1 VTDRS
6 ISQVAFSCLNL
17 IELDMSNC
25 YEVSYRSIEIIGQ
38 SCPHLITLKRNLLNW
53 LDPSQHRGV
62 VPDDYLN
69 ALPQDGDVEATSI
82 AR

>member
-1 VTDRS
+1 MTDRS
-6 ISQVAFSCLNL
+6 MSKVAISCSNL
-17 IELDMSNC
+17 TELDISNC

-38 SCPHLITLKRNLLNW
+38 NCPNMIILKRNLLNW

-62 VPDDYLN
+62 VPDGYLN

>member
-1 VTDRS
+1 MSKVA
-6 ISQVAFSCLNL
+6 ISCSNL
-17 IELDMSNC
+17 TELDISNC

-38 SCPHLITLKRNLLNW
+38 NCPNLIILKRHLLNW

-69 ALPQDGDVEATSI
+69 ALPQDGDIEATSI